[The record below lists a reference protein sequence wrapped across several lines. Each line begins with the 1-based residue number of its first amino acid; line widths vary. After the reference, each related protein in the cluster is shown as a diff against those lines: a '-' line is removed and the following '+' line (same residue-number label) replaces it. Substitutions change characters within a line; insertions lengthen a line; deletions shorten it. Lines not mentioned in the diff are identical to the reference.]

1 MNDPPFL
8 QVSAAGLYCPAGDF
22 YIDPIA
28 PVEYAII
35 THGHADHA
43 RPGHQHYLS
52 SAAGVPILTSRLGV
66 SIDVQ
71 GVGYGEI
78 IDRKGVR
85 ISLHPSGHILGA
97 AQVRLEQAGR
107 VWVVTGD
114 FKQQADPTC
123 LPFEPLRCHGLI
135 MESTFGLPIF
145 RWPAPEQGLD
155 QINRWWAQNRRNNKT
170 SLLFAYSLG
179 KAQRILAG
187 LEGIAPIYLHGA
199 VVTVNRVYAQAGIAL
214 PAASSVS
221 GVSDPRHFAGAL
233 VVAPPSADH
242 SPWTRRFKRAERAFA
257 SGWMQI
263 RGNRRRRNLERGFVL
278 SDHADWDGLLAAVTE
293 SRADEIWV
301 THGFSAELTRYLS
314 EQGLQARAF
323 NLPYPGESE
332 DHEDD

>member
-1 MNDPPFL
+1 MNDPPLL

-43 RPGHQHYLS
+43 RTGHQHYLS

-71 GVGYGEI
+71 GVNYGETI
-78 IDRKGVR
+78 TRNGVR

-97 AQVRLEQAGR
+97 AQVRLEQADR

-114 FKQQADPTC
+114 FKRQADPTC
-123 LPFEPLRCHGLI
+123 LPFEPLRCHCLI

-145 RWPAPEQGLD
+145 RWPERGLD
-155 QINRWWAQNRRNNKT
+155 KINRWWAQNRGNNKT

-187 LEGIAPIYLHGA
+187 LESIAPIYLHGA
-199 VVTVNRVYAQAGIAL
+199 VATVNRVYARAGIVL

-221 GVSDPRHFAGAL
+221 GVSDPRHFGGAL

-293 SRADEIWV
+293 SRADEVWV
-301 THGFSAELTRYLS
+301 THGFSTELARYLS
-314 EQGLQARAF
+314 EQGLQAKAF
-323 NLPYPGESE
+323 NLPYPGG